1 MATKEFS
8 KEDLK
13 DLVDFCE
20 MENLEMVRD
29 EILDTTRWSII
40 NELIFKDKESGKLY
54 RTNYSVGATECQDE
68 SPFEY
73 DPDYIECVE
82 VKEKE
87 VTVIDY
93 VEVE

>member
-13 DLVDFCE
+13 DLRDFCE

-29 EILDTTRWSII
+29 EILDTTRWSVI

-73 DPDYIECVE
+73 DTDYIECVE

-93 VEVE
+93 VEVG